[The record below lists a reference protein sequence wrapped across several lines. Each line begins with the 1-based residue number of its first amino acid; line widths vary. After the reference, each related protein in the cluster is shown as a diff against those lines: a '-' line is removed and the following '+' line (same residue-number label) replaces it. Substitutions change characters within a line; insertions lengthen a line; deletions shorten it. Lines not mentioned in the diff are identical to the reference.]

1 MNETSTPSQGGGEL
15 TGRRVPF
22 FSLSLAGGGSGWG
35 SRSHQGRNA
44 NGPCGV
50 PAAGVGAPPSAG
62 LSWGAM
68 TAIPFP
74 DAIMRN
80 AELIAVRL
88 A

>member
-1 MNETSTPSQGGGEL
+1 MGEERQWL
-15 TGRRVPF
+15 PPAPF
-22 FSLSLAGGGSGWG
+22 FSLSLAGGGSGWGWG

-50 PAAGVGAPPSAG
+50 PVAGVGAPPSAG
-62 LSWGAM
+62 LFWGAM
-68 TAIPFP
+68 TAISFP

-80 AELIAVRL
+80 AEFVAVRL

>member
-1 MNETSTPSQGGGEL
+1 MAARHTPVSL
-15 TGRRVPF
+15 FLGRAVP
-22 FSLSLAGGGSGWG
+22 
-35 SRSHQGRNA
+35 
-44 NGPCGV
+44 V
-50 PAAGVGAPPSAG
+50 AGVGAPPSAG

-80 AELIAVRL
+80 AESVAVRL